1 MSKFEVF
8 KVHALRCPGGIRFF
22 CQVLVITEEIGW
34 NIVLGKSARGIRS
47 AKLGI
52 AHCR

>member
-1 MSKFEVF
+1 MSKFEIF
-8 KVHALRCPGGIRFF
+8 KVREFSSFFGIRFF
-22 CQVLVITEEIGW
+22 RQVLVITQEIGW
-34 NIVLGKSARGIRS
+34 NIVLGKSARGIHL